1 MDKPTKYGATESADL
16 GKKLKRGLIVFGV
29 VMVIEIVEFVIGVRM
44 TKDNWLVL
52 APFAF
57 VGAWPIVQYF
67 MHIGHV
73 RHPHPEE

>member
-1 MDKPTKYGATESADL
+1 MNQTVNQGTVKSADL
-16 GKKLKRGLIVFGV
+16 RKKLKRGLIVFGV
-29 VMVIEIVEFVIGVRM
+29 VMVIEIAEFAIGVRM
-44 TKDNWLVL
+44 TKNNWLVL

-67 MHIGHV
+67 MHIGHI

>member
-1 MDKPTKYGATESADL
+1 MNQPARQGAVKSADL
-16 GKKLKRGLIVFGV
+16 QKKLKRGIIVFGV

-67 MHIGHV
+67 MHIGHI
-73 RHPHPEE
+73 RHPHTEE

>member
-1 MDKPTKYGATESADL
+1 MKTPAKQGVEKSADL
-16 GKKLKRGLIVFGV
+16 RKKLTRGIIVFGV
-29 VMVIEIVEFVIGVRM
+29 VMVIEIVEFMIGVRM

>member
-1 MDKPTKYGATESADL
+1 MNQPATQGTVKSADL
-16 GKKLKRGLIVFGV
+16 RKKLKRGLIVFGV
-29 VMVIEIVEFVIGVRM
+29 VMVIEIVEFMIGVRM

-67 MHIGHV
+67 
-73 RHPHPEE
+73 

>member
-1 MDKPTKYGATESADL
+1 MKTPAKQGVEKSADL
-16 GKKLKRGLIVFGV
+16 RKKLTRGIIVFGV
-29 VMVIEIVEFVIGVRM
+29 VMVIEIVEFMIGVRM

-73 RHPHPEE
+73 RPPHPEE

>member
-1 MDKPTKYGATESADL
+1 MNQPAKQGTVKSADL
-16 GKKLKRGLIVFGV
+16 QKKLKRGLIVFGV
-29 VMVIEIVEFVIGVRM
+29 VMVIEIVEFMIGVRM